1 MKSSGDPQA
10 RKSIEVICPVYNE
23 EQSLEYFY
31 ERLRAVR
38 DKMSRTYQFNLTF
51 INNASVDRTAELI
64 QQIRADDPSVQLITH
79 SRNFGYQA
87 SVLSGLTHLEGDAY
101 VVIDAD
107 CEDPPELIPNF
118 IEKWEEGYDL
128 VYGDRKWRSEN
139 TAIAMARRIFY
150 RMTSKI
156 ADTDFIIDMAEFS
169 LFSRRMRNQ
178 VISHRS
184 TFPFVR
190 SDLAYAGFR
199 RFGIQYKRE
208 PRRYGATHY
217 NVLRMAAFALSGI
230 LSASTFPLRAIAYG
244 GIPLFAADL
253 IAAMLQMLGV
263 AVPLPALA
271 LVNLAF
277 VCFSLVSISLYV
289 ARISKDVIGRP
300 VFIVDELRS
309 AFNRRP
315 PRLKEPSDR
324 GSEGLL

>member
-1 MKSSGDPQA
+1 MKSPGDPQQPC
-10 RKSIEVICPVYNE
+10 KSIQVICPVYNE
-23 EQSLEYFY
+23 EQSLLYFY

-38 DKMSRTYQFNLTF
+38 ENITGNYQLDLTF
-51 INNASVDRTAELI
+51 VNNASVDRTAELI
-64 QQIRADDPSVQLITH
+64 QQIRSSDPSVQVITH

-87 SVLSGLTHLEGDAY
+87 SVLSGLTNLEGDAY
-101 VVIDAD
+101 IVIDAD
-107 CEDPPELIPNF
+107 CEDPPELIPDF
-118 IEKWEEGYDL
+118 IRRWEEGYDL

-139 TAIAMARRIFY
+139 TAIATGRRIFY
-150 RMTSKI
+150 RLTSKI
-156 ADTDFIIDMAEFS
+156 ADSDFIIDMAEFS
-169 LFSRRMRNQ
+169 LFSRRMRDQ

-199 RFGIQYKRE
+199 RVGIQYRRE
-208 PRRYGATHY
+208 PRRYGVTHY
-217 NVLRMAAFALSGI
+217 NILRMAAFALSGI

-244 GIPLFAADL
+244 GIPLVAVDV
-253 IAAMLQMLGV
+253 IAAVLQILGL
-263 AVPLPALA
+263 AMPLPALA

-309 AFNRRP
+309 EFNRRP
-315 PRLKEPSDR
+315 PRVKEATDR
-324 GSEGLL
+324 VSEKT